1 MIFKEVIIVVIGYL
15 LGSIPTAYL
24 ITRAIKG
31 VDIRRLGGGNIG
43 GLNTIR
49 EVGRVPGFA
58 VMIIDMAKGTAAV
71 SIAFW
76 GLGVPPLFVMLAG
89 FAAVVGHMWMLFLRF
104 SGGRGMGAAIGS
116 ITTILCIYQQWL
128 MLGIFLFIVAAPI
141 IITHNVPISMFAGF
155 LSLPFL
161 AWFAAHSLQGTILA
175 AALGF
180 LVGGKFLGTAV
191 ASWRR
196 SKSLKSFVFHDSNP
210 PPDTKKDRN

>member
-1 MIFKEVIIVVIGYL
+1 MIFKEALAIVTGYL

-31 VDIRRLGGGNIG
+31 TDIRRLGGGNIG

-58 VMIIDMAKGTAAV
+58 VMIIDMAKGAAGV

-76 GLGVPPLFVMLAG
+76 LLGVPPLFVMLTG
-89 FAAVVGHMWMLFLRF
+89 FAAVIGHMWMVFLKF

-116 ITTILCIYQQWL
+116 IITILGIYQQWL
-128 MLGIFLFIVAAPI
+128 VMGIFLFIVAAPI

-161 AWFAAHSLQGTILA
+161 AWFAAGSLEGAILA

-180 LVGGKFLGTAV
+180 LVGGKFLSTAA

-196 SKSLKSFVFHDSNP
+196 SKSLKNFIFHDSNP
-210 PPDTKKDRN
+210 RPDSKNGGN